1 MADVIQFI
9 FTVMTSYISVL
20 SQYYFTQAILLVAL
34 LAMIITIIKY
44 VSRGGS
50 K

>member
-1 MADVIQFI
+1 MADII
-9 FTVMTSYISVL
+9 SFTFSIMSSYISVL
-20 SQYYFTQAILLVAL
+20 SQYYFTQALLLISL

>member
-1 MADVIQFI
+1 MADIIQFI
-9 FTVMTSYISVL
+9 FTVMTSYVNVL
-20 SQYYFTQAILLVAL
+20 SQYYFTQALLLVSL
-34 LAMIITIIKY
+34 LALIITIIKY